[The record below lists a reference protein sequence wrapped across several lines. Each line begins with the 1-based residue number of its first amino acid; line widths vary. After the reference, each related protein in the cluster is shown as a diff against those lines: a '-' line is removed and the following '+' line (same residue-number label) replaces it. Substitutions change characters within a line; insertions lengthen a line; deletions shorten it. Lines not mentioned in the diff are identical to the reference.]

1 MKYTLYITP
10 SAEREINDAAD
21 YIEYALKNPQA
32 ADDLLDDVENVL
44 STLRE
49 RPQRIR
55 MIPDPVLEAW
65 GIRFIRIRKH
75 LAFFVIDE
83 EQQRVNIVRF
93 LYAKRDWMTL
103 LHYEKPD

>member
-65 GIRFIRIRKH
+65 GIRFIRIRNY
-75 LAFFVIDE
+75 LAFFVVDE
-83 EQQRVNIVRF
+83 ERQRVNIVRF

-103 LHYEKPD
+103 LHNEKPN